1 MWREYGRELL
11 NIVSHAEVKA
21 SNRSCKRG
29 PYMFFH
35 VSWDVRDIKVG
46 VALIRKLLQLGI
58 ERFLH
63 DVITNVTNRFLEG

>member
-1 MWREYGRELL
+1 MLEQKLQIVNSRE
-11 NIVSHAEVKA
+11 A
-21 SNRSCKRG
+21 
-29 PYMFFH
+29 YMFIH
-35 VSWDVRDIKVG
+35 ISWDVRNIKVG

>member
-1 MWREYGRELL
+1 
-11 NIVSHAEVKA
+11 
-21 SNRSCKRG
+21 
-29 PYMFFH
+29 MFIH
-35 VSWDVRDIKVG
+35 ISWDVRNIKVG